1 VIIGI
6 IHVNRK
12 KGRPSQCRI
21 CKEDISAGEVHA
33 VVIMRYGKG
42 QEAVFKLRAT
52 QGKAMTKKS
61 GLKYR
66 RLHLKD
72 CLAMWLVT
80 VYHYRSEARRERKG
94 GRPPL
99 PIMDLE
105 EKSIRHK
112 LVRRR
117 AEVLRQINAADDNT
131 RIVKLAHRLEE
142 IQDKLEIPVTPPHE
156 RNLHRRMI
164 LGKVDRK
171 ITVAK
176 EEQS

>member
-1 VIIGI
+1 MIIGI
-6 IHVNRK
+6 IHINRK

-21 CKEDISAGEVHA
+21 CKEAISTGEVHA

-52 QGKAMTKKS
+52 QGRAMTKRS

-99 PIMDLE
+99 PAMDSE
-105 EKSIRHK
+105 ERLTRRR

-117 AEVLRQINAADDNT
+117 AEVLRQIDATDDNT
-131 RIVKLAHRLEE
+131 RIAKLAHRLEE

-156 RNLHRRMI
+156 GNLHRRMI
-164 LGKVDRK
+164 LSRVDKK
-171 ITVAK
+171 ITAAK